1 MNGFVIA
8 IGIGLLGGLGS
19 VARFAIHR
27 GVTRADPR
35 DFPFGTFIVNVLG
48 AFAIGVLF
56 GARGGHDL
64 TLLLGLGFL
73 GGFTTFSTFSA
84 QIVLEV
90 DGGRT
95 GTAIAYLLA
104 SVIGGIAA
112 AAAGYALGRALA
124 A

>member
-1 MNGFVIA
+1 MTVA
-8 IGIGLLGGLGS
+8 LVAVGGM
-19 VARFAIHR
+19 A
-27 GVTRADPR
+27 
-35 DFPFGTFIVNVLG
+35 
-48 AFAIGVLF
+48 GVL
-56 GARGGHDL
+56 ARYGITKA
-64 TLLLGLGFL
+64 TLHSDALIWSTVGINVAV
-73 GGFTTFSTFSA
+73 FSTFSA

>member
-1 MNGFVIA
+1 VNGLAIA

-35 DFPFGTFIVNVLG
+35 DFPFGTFIANVLG

-73 GGFTTFSTFSA
+73 GGFTTFSTWMFESDRLAIDGSA
-84 QIVLEV
+84 SGLGMNV
-90 DGGRT
+90 
-95 GTAIAYLLA
+95 AI
-104 SVIGGIAA
+104 ST
-112 AAAGYALGRALA
+112 AAGFA
-124 A
+124 AVTIGVLVGQAF

>member
-73 GGFTTFSTFSA
+73 GGFTTFSTWMFESDRLAIDGSA
-84 QIVLEV
+84 SGLGMNV
-90 DGGRT
+90 
-95 GTAIAYLLA
+95 AI
-104 SVIGGIAA
+104 SS
-112 AAAGYALGRALA
+112 AAGFA
-124 A
+124 AVTIGVLVGQAF

>member
-35 DFPFGTFIVNVLG
+35 DFPLGTFIVNVLG

-73 GGFTTFSTFSA
+73 GGFTTFSTWMFESDRLAIDGSA
-84 QIVLEV
+84 SGLGMNV
-90 DGGRT
+90 
-95 GTAIAYLLA
+95 AI
-104 SVIGGIAA
+104 ST
-112 AAAGYALGRALA
+112 AAGFA
-124 A
+124 AVTIGVLVGQAF